1 MCFPDDPMPL
11 SHVDKA
17 TSKELLAFLKQTNS
31 SNVGSPSCSVPDHD
45 AMGTRPCNTREEQ
58 IKDLSELLL
67 PIARNV
73 SNFEGHVQTIT
84 STEGLIA
91 TMVASL
97 EQHVTAPAA
106 RMCAF
111 ETGAASASGV
121 SGPPTGSRMSGPAN
135 QALWMNTEVRNGNL
149 KQAWMKKTHEAPF
162 SHDSLAN
169 QVVQAFTLGSPKQ
182 NSGKENDDE
191 VHCKNGGKSVRLVFA
206 PKARCQQFV
215 QQRRWPPILG

>member
-1 MCFPDDPMPL
+1 MPL

-84 STEGLIA
+84 SSEGLIA

-97 EQHVTAPAA
+97 EQHATAPAA

-162 SHDSLAN
+162 SLTIPLRTKSCRHLRLAR
-169 QVVQAFTLGSPKQ
+169 QSKIL
-182 NSGKENDDE
+182 GKENDDE
-191 VHCKNGGKSVRLVFA
+191 VHYKNGGKSVRLVFA

-215 QQRRWPPILG
+215 QRRRWPPILG